1 MDVHPLLRGRL
12 PRWTKPTPPLPP
24 PCCLHLPAGF
34 LVPAHTRR
42 SLLPAQKSVALPTA
56 AAWPTGPSS
65 SPSIL
70 PQLVRTPAPFP
81 SRFFSIVILLG
92 YVISS
97 SALVFLS
104 GCCVLPV
111 SPFAECA
118 VLGPRLRPGTE
129 GLWLQAR
136 PPGFALQRCYFLAG
150 ESSPKASWCFM
161 REAGWPT
168 VSNTRDP
175 TFLAHPSTTP
185 VAFRVPGTGGFWP
198 RGFGQRRRGRRG
210 REPMTPAICSGHAQR
225 WRDSGQA
232 EPPGP
237 EHKSPGL
244 TVGDLDPET

>member
-1 MDVHPLLRGRL
+1 MAASRARSTLPALTRSVSKSRGCASAPAWAATAL
-12 PRWTKPTPPLPP
+12 DQTSTTPPP
-24 PCCLHLPAGF
+24 PCCLHLPCWLPGARPHPPQ
-34 LVPAHTRR
+34 PASSPEVGGAAH
-42 SLLPAQKSVALPTA
+42 SSSVVSPGS
-56 AAWPTGPSS
+56 TGPSS

-81 SRFFSIVILLG
+81 SRFFSIVVLLG

-104 GCCVLPV
+104 GSCVLPV

-136 PPGFALQRCYFLAG
+136 PPGFALRRCHFLAG

-161 REAGWPT
+161 REAGWST
-168 VSNTRDP
+168 VSNTHDP
-175 TFLAHPSTTP
+175 TFLAHPSATP
-185 VAFRVPGTGGFWP
+185 VAFRAPGTGGFWP
-198 RGFGQRRRGRRG
+198 RGFGQRRRGQHG

-225 WRDSGQA
+225 WRG
-232 EPPGP
+232 
-237 EHKSPGL
+237 
-244 TVGDLDPET
+244 